1 MKSRHLSTAL
11 AVFGLTIMLAG
22 RAGASCIGFVLPPP
36 CEAYW
41 SAHAVFIGTVKK
53 VSYSDIYQ
61 RGEGDSRRNYRRR
74 ITRFSVE
81 TAYKGVE
88 GKVAEVVTEEQ
99 MWADDAPADG
109 EERPPLLIHPP
120 PTDCD
125 YRFDEGETYFVYAN
139 LSSKKGGA
147 LNVPMNRT
155 RKLEEAAADLKFVNE
170 LPRAAPTAR
179 IFGRI
184 VRADQS
190 VDLDDQKR
198 LPLAG
203 IKVTARSGRRTFEA
217 LTDARGNYELKDLPP
232 GSYRVTPAYPAHLSA
247 EDGSGLARVVARGC
261 AELDF
266 DTHSSVRLKGRV
278 IDAEGRPLLGVKVG
292 LIHAERTEIAREGLY
307 ASTGGGGDYVLTGIP
322 AGRFLLFFDLPSAPA
337 ARSPYLPAERSPSP
351 PRAYYPGVWSAAQ
364 ATVITVAE
372 GENLPAFDLQL
383 LPPPADR
390 AVEIVLTWPDG
401 RPVGDAWVTLE
412 DPDYDWE
419 GSMTGAKKVDGQE
432 GHYQATGFDGITYR
446 ARAHV
451 NVNFGVGQMH
461 AEPVKFT
468 MREGAGPI
476 KLVITSPGG
485 LCPQCRRK

>member
-1 MKSRHLSTAL
+1 MKSRYLSTAL

-22 RAGASCIGFVLPPP
+22 RAEAMCLGFVLPPP

-41 SAHAVFIGTVKK
+41 SAQAVFVGTVKK
-53 VSYSDIYQ
+53 VSYSGIYK
-61 RGEGDSRRNYRRR
+61 RAGDNHWNYRRR

-88 GKVAEVVTEEQ
+88 GKVVEVVTEEHT
-99 MWADDAPADG
+99 WAADALADG
-109 EERPPLLIHPP
+109 EQRTPTLMHPP

-139 LSSKKGGA
+139 LVSKKDGT

-155 RKLEEAAADLKFVNE
+155 RKLEDAAADLKFVNE

-184 VRADQS
+184 VRADLS
-190 VDLDDQKR
+190 VELGEQKR

-217 LTDARGNYELKDLPP
+217 LTDARGKYELKDLPP
-232 GSYRVTPAYPAHLSA
+232 GSYQVTVAYPPHLST
-247 EDGSGLARVVARGC
+247 DDDSGLARVVARGC

-292 LIHAERTEIAREGLY
+292 LIHAEATEVVREGLY
-307 ASTGGGGDYVLTGIP
+307 THTGGGGDYVLTGIP
-322 AGRFLLFFDLPSAPA
+322 AGRYRLFFDLPSAHA
-337 ARSPYLPAERSPSP
+337 ARSPYLPAARSPSP

-364 ATVITVAE
+364 AAVIIVAE
-372 GENLPAFDLQL
+372 GVNLPAYDLQL
-383 LPPPADR
+383 LPPPER
-390 AVEIVLTWPDG
+390 AVEIVVTWPDG
-401 RPVGDAWVTLE
+401 RPVDGASVTLE
-412 DPDYDWE
+412 DPDYDWD
-419 GSMTGAKKVDGQE
+419 GSIIGAKKVDGQE
-432 GHYQATGFDGITYR
+432 GHYQATGFDGITYW

-451 NVNFGVGQMH
+451 NVESGVHQMH

-468 MREGAGPI
+468 LKDGAGPI
-476 KLVITSPGG
+476 KLVITEPGG
-485 LCPQCRRK
+485 FCPHYRRK

>member
-1 MKSRHLSTAL
+1 MKPHHFSTLL
-11 AVFGLTIMLAG
+11 AVFVLIIALAG
-22 RAGASCIGFVLPPP
+22 RAEAMCPYFDTGPP
-36 CEAYW
+36 CQAYW
-41 SAHAVFIGTVKK
+41 SAQAVFVGTVKK
-53 VSYSDIYQ
+53 VSYSDIYK
-61 RGEGDSRRNYRRR
+61 RGEGYSRWNFRRR
-74 ITRFSVE
+74 ITRFSIE
-81 TAYKGVE
+81 TAYKGVK
-88 GKVAEVVTEEQ
+88 GKVVEVVTEEQ
-99 MWADDAPADG
+99 MWASDATADG
-109 EERPPLLIHPP
+109 EQRTPTLIHPP

-139 LSSKKGGA
+139 SGEKDGT

-190 VDLDDQKR
+190 VNLDDQKR

-203 IKVTARSGRRTFEA
+203 IKVTARSGKRTFEA
-217 LTDARGNYELKDLPP
+217 LTDAGGKYELKDLPP
-232 GSYRVTPAYPAHLSA
+232 GSYQVTPAYPPHLST
-247 EDGSGLARVVARGC
+247 DDDSGLARVVARGC
-261 AELDF
+261 AQLDF

-278 IDAEGRPLLGVKVG
+278 IDAEGSPLLGVRVG
-292 LIHAERTEIAREGLY
+292 LINAEGNEIPREGLY
-307 ASTGGGGDYVLTGIP
+307 NWTGGGGDYVLTGIP

-337 ARSPYLPAERSPSP
+337 ARVPHP

-364 ATVITVAE
+364 ATVITIVE
-372 GENLPAFDLQL
+372 GENLPAYDLQL

-390 AVEIVLTWPDG
+390 AVEIVVTWPDG
-401 RPVGDAWVTLE
+401 RPVGGAWLTLQ

-419 GSMTGAKKVDGQE
+419 GSMTSVKKIDGQE
-432 GHYQATGFDGITYR
+432 GRYQATGFDGITYW
-446 ARAHV
+446 AHAHV
-451 NVNFGVGQMH
+451 NIEGGQMH

-476 KLVITSPGG
+476 TLVITSPGG
-485 LCPQCRRK
+485 YCPHYRRK

>member
-1 MKSRHLSTAL
+1 MKSRHFSTLL
-11 AVFGLTIMLAG
+11 AVFALTIALAG
-22 RAGASCIGFVLPPP
+22 RAEASCIGFVMEPP
-36 CEAYW
+36 CQAYW
-41 SAHAVFIGTVKK
+41 SAHAVFVGTVKK
-53 VSYSDIYQ
+53 VSYSATYQ

-99 MWADDAPADG
+99 MWVPDAPADG
-109 EERPPLLIHPP
+109 EERTPLLLHPP

-139 LSSKKGGA
+139 SVSERNGT
-147 LNVPMNRT
+147 LNVPQNRT
-155 RKLEEAAADLKFVNE
+155 RKLEEAAADLKFVNG

-184 VRADQS
+184 VRADLS
-190 VDLDDQKR
+190 VNLGDQKR

-203 IKVTARSGRRTFEA
+203 IKVTARSGKRTFEA
-217 LTDARGNYELKDLPP
+217 LTDAEGKYELKDLPP
-232 GSYRVTPAYPAHLSA
+232 GSYQVTPTYPAHLSA
-247 EDGSGLARVVARGC
+247 DRAARAQVVARGC
-261 AELDF
+261 AQLDF

-278 IDAEGRPLLGVKVG
+278 IDAEGRPLLGVEVG
-292 LIHAERTEIAREGLY
+292 LIHAEATEVAREGLY
-307 ASTGGGGDYVLTGIP
+307 TWTGGGGDYVLTGIP

-337 ARSPYLPAERSPSP
+337 ARVPHP

-364 ATVITVAE
+364 GTVITVAD
-372 GENLPAFDLQL
+372 GQNLPAFDLQL

-390 AVEIVLTWPDG
+390 AVEIVLRWPDG
-401 RPVGDAWVTLE
+401 RPVGGAWVTLE

-419 GSMTGAKKVDGQE
+419 GSIIGAKKVDGQE
-432 GHYQATGFDGITYR
+432 GHYQATGFDGITYW

-451 NVNFGVGQMH
+451 NVEGGGVQMH

-468 MREGAGPI
+468 LTEGAGPI
-476 KLVITSPGG
+476 KLVITEPGG
-485 LCPQCRRK
+485 HCPHYRRK

>member
-11 AVFGLTIMLAG
+11 AVFSLTIMLAG
-22 RAGASCIGFVLPPP
+22 RAEAMCVGFATGPP

-41 SAHAVFIGTVKK
+41 GAQAVFIGTVKK
-53 VSYSDIYQ
+53 VSYSDIYK
-61 RGEGDSRRNYRRR
+61 RGEGDSRWNLRRR

-81 TAYKGVE
+81 TAYKGVK
-88 GKVAEVVTEEQ
+88 GKVAEVVTEEK
-99 MWADDAPADG
+99 MWAADAPAEG
-109 EERPPLLIHPP
+109 EQRAPTLYHPP

-139 LSSKKGGA
+139 LVSKKDGT

-155 RKLEEAAADLKFVNE
+155 SKLEDADDDLKFVNQ

-190 VDLDDQKR
+190 VDLDEQKR

-203 IKVTARSGRRTFEA
+203 IKVTARSGKRTFEA
-217 LTDARGNYELKDLPP
+217 LTDAGGKYELKDLPP
-232 GSYRVTPAYPAHLSA
+232 GSYQVTPAYPPHLSTDDDA
-247 EDGSGLARVVARGC
+247 GLAQVVARGC

-292 LIHAERTEIAREGLY
+292 LMHAEATEVAREGLY
-307 ASTGGGGDYVLTGIP
+307 TWTGGEGDYVLTGIP
-322 AGRFLLFFDLPSAPA
+322 AGRFLLYFDLPSAHA

-351 PRAYYPGVWSAAQ
+351 PRTYYPGVWSAAQ
-364 ATVITVAE
+364 GTVITVAE
-372 GENLPAFDLQL
+372 GENLPVYDLQL
-383 LPPPADR
+383 LPPPAKR
-390 AVEIVLTWPDG
+390 TVEIVLTWPDG
-401 RPVGDAWVTLE
+401 RPVGDAWVKLE
-412 DPDYDWE
+412 DPDYYWD
-419 GSMTGAKKVDGQE
+419 GSLTGAKKVDGQE
-432 GHYQATGFDGITYR
+432 GRYQATGFDGITYW
-446 ARAHV
+446 AHAHV
-451 NVNFGVGQMH
+451 NVNLGAGQMH

-468 MREGAGPI
+468 LTEGAGPI
-476 KLVITSPGG
+476 KLVITEPGG
-485 LCPQCRRK
+485 FCPHYRRK